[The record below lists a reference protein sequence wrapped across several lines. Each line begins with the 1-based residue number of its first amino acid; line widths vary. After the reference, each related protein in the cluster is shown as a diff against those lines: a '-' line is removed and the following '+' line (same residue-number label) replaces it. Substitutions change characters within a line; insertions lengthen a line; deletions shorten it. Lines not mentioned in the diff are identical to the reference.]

1 MIDEIDRLDAQTL
14 SRFDEI
20 IDVRSPSEFAED
32 HVPGAVNLPVLDDA
46 QRAEVGTLYVQ
57 KSKFLA
63 SRVGAALVARNIAA
77 HLEGHLADKP
87 GRYAPLIY
95 CWRGGNRSGAMAT
108 ILSRVGWR
116 TAVIKGGY
124 RTYRRQVVAKLYEG
138 TIHADLVL
146 LSGPTGSGKTALL
159 AAMAERGAQTLDLEA
174 LAAHRGSLF
183 GAEPGREQPSQK
195 GFESALCAA
204 LSRLDLQRPIVL
216 EAESSRIGALTIPP
230 ALWRPM
236 TTAPR
241 IELCIPAPARAQHV
255 AAGYGGW
262 LNDLGDLRQRVERMP
277 RHHSRAVRDHWMSL
291 AKSGDAEAFALA
303 LIEAH
308 YDPTYRRATDAGG
321 PTIARLRLNQLTPE
335 ALGRAADTLVSL
347 PTLSRGPA
355 MTIGTET

>member
-1 MIDEIDRLDAQTL
+1 MIDEIDRLDPQTL

-32 HVPGAVNLPVLDDA
+32 HMPGAVNLPVLDDA

-63 SRVGAALVARNIAA
+63 SRVGAAHVARSIAE

-87 GRYAPLIY
+87 GSYAPLIY

-116 TAVIKGGY
+116 TGVIKGGY
-124 RTYRRQVVAKLYEG
+124 RTYRRDVVAKLYDG
-138 TIHADLVL
+138 SVDAPLVL

-159 AAMAERGAQTLDLEA
+159 GAMAERGAQTLDLEA

-183 GAEPGREQPSQK
+183 GAEPGRDQPSQK
-195 GFESALCAA
+195 AFESALCAA
-204 LSRLDLQRPIVL
+204 LARLDMTRPIVL
-216 EAESSRIGALTIPP
+216 EAESSRIGALTLPP

-236 TTAPR
+236 TAAPR
-241 IELCIPAPARAQHV
+241 IELSVPAPARARHL
-255 AAGYGGW
+255 AAGYADW
-262 LNDLGDLRQRVERMP
+262 LRDLDDLRRRVERMP
-277 RHHSRAVRDHWMSL
+277 RHHSRAVRDHWMCL
-291 AKSGDAEAFALA
+291 AQSGEAEAFAMA

-308 YDPTYRRATDAGG
+308 YDPTYRRAAADQG
-321 PTIARLRLNQLTPE
+321 PTIARLHLGQLTD
-335 ALGRAADTLVSL
+335 AAVRHAADTLSRL
-347 PTLSRGPA
+347 PEF
-355 MTIGTET
+355 M

>member
-1 MIDEIDRLDAQTL
+1 MIDEINQLDPQTL

-20 IDVRSPSEFAED
+20 IDVRSPAEFAED
-32 HVPGAVNLPVLDDA
+32 HIPGAVNLPVLDDA

-63 SRVGAALVARNIAA
+63 ARVGAALIARNIAS

-124 RTYRRQVVAKLYEG
+124 RAYRRTVVARLYDA
-138 TIHADLVL
+138 TINAPLLL

-183 GAEPGREQPSQK
+183 GADAGKDQPSQK
-195 GFESALCAA
+195 RFESDLCAA
-204 LSRLDLQRPIVL
+204 LSGLDLERPIIV

-241 IELCIPAPARAQHV
+241 IDLCVPAPARAKHLASQY
-255 AAGYGGW
+255 ADQ
-262 LNDLGDLRQRVERMP
+262 LNDLERLGRRVERLP
-277 RHHSRAVRDHWMSL
+277 RHHSRALRDHWVSL
-291 AKSGDAEAFALA
+291 ARSGAAEAFALA

-308 YDPTYRRATDAGG
+308 YDPTYRRGTDIGG
-321 PTIARLRLNQLTPE
+321 PAVARVHIHHVSDESL
-335 ALGRAADTLVSL
+335 ARAANALTRL
-347 PTLSRGPA
+347 PEMRSRLTA
-355 MTIGTET
+355 QSREI